1 MPVSNNLKLNIPERK
16 EFAPLPANIYQVQ
29 ISDITEKLKRKWG
42 APQDSEP
49 TEEYL
54 TFEFVILNEG
64 EYKGRKLW
72 KDVRPVP
79 PTPSEGNSFKPSWM
93 WRIVS
98 AIEGHPLTFEQGA
111 AFGPE
116 QINGLIGRQLRLIVN
131 QTPKNAQGKSY
142 NNITEVL
149 PVEGEMTPLL
159 ADNEQSE
166 GIKPTLRETVAKHAP
181 GVVREELPTIQAEDP
196 TNGEPN
202 PFINDEATP
211 EELANQIGF

>member
-1 MPVSNNLKLNIPERK
+1 MPVSNNLKLTVPEKK

-64 EYKGRKLW
+64 EYRGRKLW

-79 PTPSEGNSFKPSWM
+79 PTPSEGSGFKPSWM

-98 AIEGHPLTFEQGA
+98 AVEGHPLTFEQGV

-116 QINGLIGRQLRLIVN
+116 QVNALIGRQLRLIVN
-131 QTPKNAQGKSY
+131 QTPKNAQGKAY
-142 NNITEVL
+142 NNITDVL
-149 PVEGEMTPLL
+149 PVEAEMEPLL
-159 ADNEQSE
+159 ADNLQSE
-166 GIKPTLRETVAKHAP
+166 GIET
-181 GVVREELPTIQAEDP
+181 EELPVIQQEV
-196 TNGEPN
+196 N
-202 PFINDEATP
+202 PDDLPF
-211 EELANQIGF
+211 